1 MKRILVF
8 AVLAI
13 SLCSLALHAQMG
25 KIGEFPAGSP
35 EDKALEGI
43 TAEQDAQKQVSMYQD
58 FVQKF
63 AANPDAIVYGNWKI
77 AQYYQASGDTQKAMD
92 YGDKALASAPNN
104 LAILVFQ
111 TNVALSAKNYPK
123 VMDYTVRG
131 GTAYNAAQK
140 DAKPPA
146 AGAENSEAAADAAND
161 KSSYSFMETAAFNAI
176 ANENDPKARMDDIE
190 RFGSAFPNSQYIDQV
205 ANYAMMSLNQLND
218 KPRLLAYGEKVLA
231 TDPNN
236 LPALLLLANAYVDDP
251 KPGSLAQAVTY
262 AQRAVTAAKADA
274 PDADKA
280 HKVSAGAAHSTL
292 GYAYLKQG
300 KTAAAIPELKAA
312 TALLKDQKNDQE
324 AMALYRLGFAYAKL
338 NRVNEA
344 RDALTEAAR
353 IPGPVQAL
361 AQDTL
366 AKVNAARAQGR

>member
-13 SLCSLALHAQMG
+13 SLCSVALHAQMG

-43 TAEQDAQKQVSMYQD
+43 TAEQDAQKQVAMYQD

-63 AANPDAIVYGNWKI
+63 AANPDAVVYGDWKI

-111 TNVALSAKNYPK
+111 TNVALSAKKYSK
-123 VMDYTVRG
+123 VMDYTLRG

-146 AGAENSEAAADAAND
+146 ENSEAAAEAAND
-161 KSSYSFMETAAFNAI
+161 KSSYSFMETAAFNAV
-176 ANENDPKARMDDIE
+176 ANENDPKARMDDIDH
-190 RFGSAFPNSQYIDQV
+190 FGSAFPNSQYASQV
-205 ANYAMMSLNQLND
+205 ANYAMLSLNQLND
-218 KPRLLAYGEKVLA
+218 RPRLLAYGEKVLA

-236 LPALLLLANAYVDDP
+236 LSALLLLANAYVDDP

-312 TALLKDQKNDQE
+312 TTLLKDQKNDQE

>member
-1 MKRILVF
+1 
-8 AVLAI
+8 
-13 SLCSLALHAQMG
+13 
-25 KIGEFPAGSP
+25 
-35 EDKALEGI
+35 
-43 TAEQDAQKQVSMYQD
+43 
-58 FVQKF
+58 
-63 AANPDAIVYGNWKI
+63 
-77 AQYYQASGDTQKAMD
+77 
-92 YGDKALASAPNN
+92 
-104 LAILVFQ
+104 
-111 TNVALSAKNYPK
+111 
-123 VMDYTVRG
+123 
-131 GTAYNAAQK
+131 
-140 DAKPPA
+140 
-146 AGAENSEAAADAAND
+146 
-161 KSSYSFMETAAFNAI
+161 METAAFNAV
-176 ANENDPKARMDDIE
+176 ANENDPKARMDDIDH
-190 RFGSAFPNSQYIDQV
+190 FGSAFPNSQYASQV
-205 ANYAMMSLNQLND
+205 ANYAMLSLNQLND
-218 KPRLLAYGEKVLA
+218 RPRLLAYGEKVLA

-236 LPALLLLANAYVDDP
+236 LSALLLLANAYVDDP

-312 TALLKDQKNDQE
+312 TTLLKDQKNDQE